1 MFEGGEMN
9 VTAKKQI
16 EKLAVAH
23 GLGDFK
29 WMDPRTVIIGH
40 WVRMKCSYG
49 CPGYGKRKTCPPYV
63 PSVEECIAF
72 FREYKRGLLFHFAKK
87 FKDPEMRHPW
97 SKEVNQRMLDLERKV
112 FLAGFQKAFVFPQAP
127 CRLCKN
133 CTGTAEDCRQPYQS
147 RPTLEAFGV
156 DVYSTARM
164 LGYPIQVVK
173 DYSEEMNRYGLLLVE

>member
-1 MFEGGEMN
+1 MN
-9 VTAKKQI
+9 SVAKKGI
-16 EKLAVAH
+16 EKLAMAH
-23 GLGDFK
+23 GLTDFK
-29 WMDPRTVIIGH
+29 WVDPGRIIIGE
-40 WVRMKCSYG
+40 WVRMKCNYG

-63 PSVEECIAF
+63 PSVEECMRF
-72 FREYKRGLLFHFAKK
+72 FKEYRHGLFFHFAKK
-87 FKDPEMRHPW
+87 FKDPEKRHPW

-112 FLAGFQKAFVFPQAP
+112 FLSGYQKAFVFPQAP

-133 CTGTAEDCRQPYQS
+133 CAADSQECRQPYQS

-173 DYSEEMNRYGLLLVE
+173 DYHDEMNRYGMLLVE